1 MSKEYP
7 HIVEEI
13 ERWPISRFSENK
25 ESFIKEMNEHTL
37 KKILATPELTVD
49 EIIASTIYKEK
60 IRVKVSPWKVDPRDE
75 KVYWNKLES
84 DFKANAQSPNK
95 EEENLAIL
103 KKIINRYSI
112 EINGN
117 FNPKT
122 FRSAR
127 RFLYGF
133 FKRLFNKVY
142 KSGYRRPWGNKKQL
156 WSKIITKGAI
166 EEIRE
171 LSKIGTIV
179 MVPTHHSNLDSIM
192 VGYMIDSK
200 LGIPAFT
207 YGAGLN
213 LFDIEVM
220 AYFMNRLG
228 AYKVDRRKKNKIY
241 LESLNTFS
249 TLCLKRGVN
258 SIFFPGGTR
267 SRSGRLETKLKL
279 GLLGTL
285 IEAQRIHC
293 VNEEEKKIF
302 VVPLVISYH
311 FVLEAKQLIDHHL
324 RSTGKE
330 KYLKP
335 SGGGGLG
342 LRTILRFIK
351 NLFTTESEVVF
362 SVGKPM
368 DVFGNS
374 VSKSGESF
382 DEKGKKLD
390 IRDYFKFNGEF
401 VENLQRERVY
411 TKILG
416 DNIKSSYLSESII
429 LSSHLLAF
437 GVFKY
442 FELSRPNDDLFTLL
456 SLPLDNLA
464 VDMPT
469 AERIVDHLKAILVD
483 KEAKGEIKLSEQI
496 HLPSNELIDDA
507 LKNLGVYH
515 ARTPLV
521 RRKNAT
527 LASEDFRLLY
537 FYHNRLQDYNIKI
550 NNDFLGTHINSESR
564 SKEKV

>member
-1 MSKEYP
+1 MSTDHP
-7 HIVEEI
+7 HIIPEI

-25 ESFIKEMNEHTL
+25 ESFIEEMNAHTL
-37 KKILATPELTVD
+37 KKILETKDHTVE

-75 KVYWNKLES
+75 KEYWSKFEKE
-84 DFKANAQSPNK
+84 FKDNSLSPNK
-95 EEENLAIL
+95 EEQNLVIL
-103 KKIINRYSI
+103 KKIINRYSS
-112 EINGN
+112 EICGN

-122 FRSAR
+122 YRFAR
-127 RFLYGF
+127 IFLFGF

-142 KSGYRRPWGNKKQL
+142 KSGYRRPWGNRKQL
-156 WSKIITKGAI
+156 WSKLLTKGAI
-166 EEIRE
+166 KEVRE

-213 LFDIEVM
+213 LFDIELM

-249 TLCLKRGVN
+249 TLSLKRGVN

-267 SRSGRLETKLKL
+267 SRSGGLETKLKL
-279 GLLGTL
+279 GLLSTL

-293 VNEEEKKIF
+293 VEEEEKKIF

-324 RSTGKE
+324 RAKGKE

-335 SGGGGLG
+335 GGSGLG
-342 LRTILRFIK
+342 FKTIARFIK
-351 NLFTTESEVVF
+351 HLFKTESEVIF
-362 SVGKPM
+362 SLGKPM
-368 DVFGNS
+368 DVFGNQ
-374 VSKSGESF
+374 VNATGESF

-390 IRDYFKFNGEF
+390 IRDYFKFNGKF
-401 VENLQRERVY
+401 VEDLQRERVY

-416 DNIKSSYLSESII
+416 DNIKKSYLSESII

-437 GVFKY
+437 GIFKY
-442 FELSRPNDDLFTLL
+442 FELSRPQDDLFTLL
-456 SLPLDNLA
+456 SLPLDTMQI
-464 VDMPT
+464 DMPT
-469 AERIVDHLKAILVD
+469 AVEIVDQLKSVLAD
-483 KEAKGEIKLSEQI
+483 KEANGEIKLSEQI
-496 HLPSNELIDDA
+496 HLPSEELISDA

-515 ARTPLV
+515 ARRPLV
-521 RRKNAT
+521 KRKNAT
-527 LASEDFRLLY
+527 LVSEDFRLLY
-537 FYHNRLQDYNIKI
+537 FYHNRLDDYNIKLDKDSL
-550 NNDFLGTHINSESR
+550 NNLANSESR

>member
-1 MSKEYP
+1 MPTEHP
-7 HIVEEI
+7 HIVPEI
-13 ERWPISRFSENK
+13 ERWPISRFSENRD
-25 ESFIKEMNEHTL
+25 SFIEEMNEHTL
-37 KKILATPELTVD
+37 KKILDTPDLTVE

-75 KVYWNKLES
+75 KEYWSKLEKE
-84 DFKANAQSPNK
+84 FKASSLSPQK
-95 EEENLAIL
+95 DELNLVII
-103 KKIINRYSI
+103 KKIINRYSS
-112 EINGN
+112 EIIGN

-122 FRSAR
+122 FRFAR

-142 KSGYRRPWGNKKQL
+142 KSGYRRPWGNRKQL
-156 WSKIITKGAI
+156 WSKIVTKGAI

-171 LSKIGTIV
+171 LSKQGTIV

-213 LFDIEVM
+213 LFDVEVM

-241 LESLNTFS
+241 LESLNTYS
-249 TLCLKRGVN
+249 TLAIKRGVN

-293 VNEEEKKIF
+293 VEQEEKKIF
-302 VVPLVISYH
+302 VVPLIISYH

-324 RSTGKE
+324 RATGKE

-335 SGGGGLG
+335 GGGGLSIK
-342 LRTILRFIK
+342 TVLRFVK
-351 NLFTTESEVVF
+351 HLFKTESEVVF

-368 DVFGNS
+368 DVFGNM
-374 VSKSGESF
+374 VNKAGNSF

-401 VENLQRERVY
+401 IENLQRERVY

-416 DNIKSSYLSESII
+416 DNIKKSYLSESII

-442 FELSRPNDDLFTLL
+442 FEASRPNDDLFTLL
-456 SLPLDNLA
+456 SLPLDNLTL
-464 VDMPT
+464 DMDT
-469 AERIVDHLKAILVD
+469 AKQIVDYLKNILVD
-483 KEAKGEIKLSEQI
+483 MEANGEIKLSEQI
-496 HLPSNELIDDA
+496 HLPTEDLIADA

-515 ARTPLV
+515 ARRPLIK
-521 RRKNAT
+521 RKNTT
-527 LASEDFRLLY
+527 LVSEDFRLLY
-537 FYHNRLQDYNIKI
+537 FYHNRLDDYNIKL
-550 NNDFLGTHINSESR
+550 NKDSLNATTNSESA
-564 SKEKV
+564 SIEKV

>member
-25 ESFIKEMNEHTL
+25 ESFVKEMNEHTL

-550 NNDFLGTHINSESR
+550 NNDFLGTNINSESR